1 MRSLRRVSHPM
12 VACEGNS
19 NPPASRRGESS
30 NIDRVSK
37 LYAAKKSRAEEIK
50 TLKAQIAALEIGG
63 NDAT

>member
-1 MRSLRRVSHPM
+1 M